1 MIHSFFIQSR
11 AALDLCQG
19 MLLCLGSGQVDAGG
33 TCEVQLSEVK
43 VEFVLFNEHHGLD
56 NGC

>member
-1 MIHSFFIQSR
+1 MIHSFIQSR

-33 TCEVQLSEVK
+33 TCEVQLSELK
-43 VEFVLFNEHHGLD
+43 GEFVLFNEQHGLD